1 MTTPAMMNSTCIDD
15 LSRLDAMLAQE
26 ATVKFFKHF
35 KSTNAS
41 GINKA
46 WRNAMITWIRQ
57 VQKTLLLSPD
67 TVWLAMSF
75 FDRYL
80 RSGRGKSSL
89 VLKDKLEFQ
98 LAAVTTFYT
107 AVKIHEPV
115 VLGVDVLVMLCRG
128 IHTEADIVNM
138 EMDILTA
145 LEWRVS
151 CPNGMDFARA
161 VCDLIRDDDD
171 VPSYIADDILESCEK
186 HMENAVAD
194 INFWCCKPSVLGIS
208 CVVSALAGSDVLTPE
223 ESQAIWARLHAL
235 CNFDLSSTDIAA
247 AQQYLLS
254 QASHCESSII
264 LHGDNKSLSSESA
277 DISYNVEVG
286 SLSPISVVQSART
299 A

>member
-1 MTTPAMMNSTCIDD
+1 MNSSCIDD
-15 LSRLDAMLAQE
+15 LSHLDAMLAQE
-26 ATVKFFKHF
+26 ATLKFFKHF
-35 KSTNAS
+35 KTTNARS
-41 GINKA
+41 INKT
-46 WRNAMITWIRQ
+46 WRNAMITWIQQ

-80 RSGRGKSSL
+80 RSDRGKSSRI
-89 VLKDKLEFQ
+89 LKDKLEFQ

-128 IHTEADIVNM
+128 IHTEADIINM
-138 EMDILTA
+138 ELDILTA

-151 CPNGMDFARA
+151 CPTGMDFARA
-161 VCDLIRDDDD
+161 ICDLIRDDYSM
-171 VPSYIADDILESCEK
+171 PSYIAEDILGSCEK

-208 CVVSALAGSDVLTPE
+208 CVVSALAGSDVLTLE
-223 ESQAIWARLHAL
+223 ESQAIWARLSTL
-235 CNFDLSSTDIAA
+235 CNFDLSSVDIAA

-254 QASHCESSII
+254 QASQCESSIVSHAEKQSA
-264 LHGDNKSLSSESA
+264 LPGASSV
-277 DISYNVEVG
+277 DMPFNVVEVG

>member
-1 MTTPAMMNSTCIDD
+1 MMNSTIIDD
-15 LSRLDAMLAQE
+15 LSHLDVMLAQE
-26 ATVKFFKHF
+26 ATLDFFKHF
-35 KSTNAS
+35 RSTNAC
-41 GINKA
+41 GINKT
-46 WRNAMITWIRQ
+46 WRNAMITWIQQ

-80 RSGRGKSSL
+80 RSGKGKSAH

-115 VLGVDVLVMLCRG
+115 VLGIDVLVMLCRG
-128 IHTEADIVNM
+128 IHTEADIIDM

-151 CPNGMDFARA
+151 CPTGMDFARA
-161 VCDLIRDDDD
+161 ICDLIRHDDN
-171 VPSYIADDILESCEK
+171 VSSYISDDILGSCEK
-186 HMENAVAD
+186 HMDNAVAD

-208 CVVSALAGSDVLTPE
+208 CVVSALAGSEVLTLE
-223 ESQAIWARLHAL
+223 ESQAIWFRLSKV
-235 CNFDLSSTDIAA
+235 CKFDLSSTEIAA

-254 QASHCESSII
+254 QASLCESSII
-264 LHGDNKSLSSESA
+264 TSHAEKQAMSNSA
-277 DISYNVEVG
+277 TGVDMSYNVEVG